1 MFRRKEEDGTDS
13 PATGST
19 DTPSGL
25 YSPNSSSSSTSSSG
39 SSYAPARPTG
49 GSDAPKSPA
58 TPVNPYRPMGANSS
72 SESNSPSRPRG
83 ELKPSTPNNASDKP
97 KASRRILTVGNDI
110 LLKGEISTC
119 DRLLIEGKVDAK
131 ISDVHTVEIAETGS
145 FKGQAEV
152 EDAEIS
158 GSFEG
163 DLIVRNRLVIYATG
177 KVSGNITY
185 GEIEI
190 ERGGQITGAIKTM
203 SGAGSQANPK
213 SGSASSSSKS
223 ERSSLLENAA

>member
-1 MFRRKEEDGTDS
+1 MFRRTDATDS
-13 PATGST
+13 PASGSK
-19 DTPSGL
+19 DDSPSGL
-25 YSPNSSSSSTSSSG
+25 YSPSDSSSSSSSAG
-39 SSYAPARPTG
+39 SSYAPARPSAATG
-49 GSDAPKSPA
+49 DAPKSPA
-58 TPVNPYRPMGANSS
+58 TPINPYRPMSGADSGA
-72 SESNSPSRPRG
+72 SRPRG
-83 ELKPSTPNNASDKP
+83 ELKPSVPTNTSSADKP
-97 KASRRILTVGNDI
+97 KATRRILTVGNDI

-158 GSFEG
+158 GTFEG

-190 ERGGQITGAIKTM
+190 ERGGQITGAVKTIT
-203 SGAGSQANPK
+203 GAGSQANPK
-213 SGSASSSSKS
+213 SGASSKS
-223 ERSSLLENAA
+223 ERSGLLENAA